1 MAQLVV
7 SAEDRALLL
16 PSVVA
21 RRLGVSYGKVMEWAR
36 RAEDPLPKIDCS
48 SGGKRERRRVIASEI
63 DPWLQREAERTMPGA
78 LR

>member
-48 SGGKRERRRVIASEI
+48 SGGKRERRE
-63 DPWLQREAERTMPGA
+63 PTTKTH
-78 LR
+78 

>member
-21 RRLGVSYGKVMEWAR
+21 RRLGVS
-36 RAEDPLPKIDCS
+36 
-48 SGGKRERRRVIASEI
+48 
-63 DPWLQREAERTMPGA
+63 LQREAEAAKQQLCA
-78 LR
+78 LMGEHEKALVDDAEREAVRA

>member
-36 RAEDPLPKIDCS
+36 R
-48 SGGKRERRRVIASEI
+48 SEI
-63 DPWLQREAERTMPGA
+63 DPSLQREAERTMPGA